1 MTIKV
6 GVVVVVGVVP
16 EDDNAIELVTIKEVV
31 VEVVLVILFEDIA
44 IELVTSNQS
53 NSAGKIQSCV
63 VQNVGMT
70 TNTFLL
76 VGQ

>member
-31 VEVVLVILFEDIA
+31 VGVVLVILFEDIA
-44 IELVTSNQS
+44 IGLVTSNQS
-53 NSAGKIQSCV
+53 NSPGKTQSCV
-63 VQNVGMT
+63 VQRK
-70 TNTFLL
+70 
-76 VGQ
+76 